1 MNPGRFLRA
10 GITASAAAHLLVLML
25 VLFFTE
31 VHRFGSVTAEPITVD
46 LVSPAEA
53 PPDPMKEEPPPEPA
67 AEPKT
72 KPPDAV
78 GLPSKA
84 EASPVPAASPAA
96 AASPPPAAPQP
107 PAARPQQQAALPAP
121 SPTPQP
127 PNARSPPPP
136 PAPPSPTPAYA
147 PPQPDLSVKYGVLL
161 GLPPDIPVEAP
172 KGKPDDFDAQASK
185 KADIDSSLIAQ
196 FRRHLKT
203 CSKLPPSIAP
213 SDSVMIRLRVFMT
226 TEGKL
231 AAEPVVIEGSGN
243 LKGLDLRQSA
253 IDALQACQPYAM
265 LPVDRYGEWKVL
277 DLTFTPQD
285 FGG

>member
-1 MNPGRFLRA
+1 MRV
-10 GITASAAAHLLVLML
+10 GITASAVAHLLALML

-46 LVSPAEA
+46 IVSSAEA
-53 PPDPMKEEPPPEPA
+53 PPDPNKKEPSPEPN

-72 KPPDAV
+72 KPPDTV
-78 GLPSKA
+78 GLPSKE
-84 EASPVPAASPAA
+84 EASPAPAAS
-96 AASPPPAAPQP
+96 SPPAAPQP
-107 PAARPQQQAALPAP
+107 PAAGPQQQAALPAP

-127 PNARSPPPP
+127 PGARSQPPP
-136 PAPPSPTPAYA
+136 PARPSPTPAYA

-161 GLPPDIPVEAP
+161 GLPPDIPVEAS

-231 AAEPVVIEGSGN
+231 AAEPVVIEGTGN

-253 IDALQACQPYAM
+253 IEALQACQPYAM

-285 FGG
+285 FAGG